1 MNLTSVGGRGDQD
14 GRHHRGAVQD
24 VGEDGQGGD
33 QCGVSATECINISQS
48 LKYFS
53 TLLGMKY
60 DLLFRYESS
69 LKEGLSTEKR
79 IFYGSFALHDRK
91 EGMNA
96 FVNKR
101 KPKWEDK

>member
-1 MNLTSVGGRGDQD
+1 MLLNV
-14 GRHHRGAVQD
+14 
-24 VGEDGQGGD
+24 
-33 QCGVSATECINISQS
+33 INISQS

-53 TLLGMKY
+53 LGMKY
-60 DLLFRYESS
+60 VLLFRYESS